1 MIERSMGE
9 VIRRSILEA
18 VILLIIAVGVA
29 LVTNAFRPDRLKI
42 FGTDCVK
49 QFGVCGKAIS
59 QSETI
64 DLEKAVALFYNKAA
78 IFIDSRNPIAY
89 AMGHIPGAVNIPNG
103 GTNPEYED
111 IISGFSKD
119 SFIVVYDDGVGGS
132 AAYEVASILKEKG
145 FSKVLL
151 FSGGFSQWRNSG
163 LPIDA
168 GSSKGF
174 FN

>member
-1 MIERSMGE
+1 MGE
-9 VIRRSILEA
+9 AVRRTFFEA
-18 VILLIIAVGVA
+18 VIILIVAVSVA
-29 LVTNAFRPDRLKI
+29 LITNAFRPDRLKI
-42 FGTDCVK
+42 FGTDCIK
-49 QFGVCGKAIS
+49 QFGVCGKALS

-78 IFIDSRNPIAY
+78 IFIDSRTPIAY

-111 IISGFSKD
+111 MISGFSRD

-163 LPIDA
+163 LPVDA
-168 GSSKGF
+168 GSNSSKGF
-174 FN
+174 LN